1 LQPFPIRRTS
11 GAAALEHVNI
21 PRLARSLHAAAVL
34 TVAAASAARAQE
46 VRPDT
51 VTRSDTT
58 RSDSTTHTVK
68 RGDTLW
74 DLANAYLGDAYLW
87 PELYRLNTDQIDD
100 PHWIYPGEVLRL
112 PGAAAAAPA
121 AAPPAAVA
129 AAPGAEPAGAPTR
142 PARAPAVE
150 EPPRRVAGPTI
161 FRVFTRRSSSR
172 DLLPPVRQPRVPFD
186 DVLRAPYFD
195 RQSGPRGTGVILVG
209 ADIPGIASPPQTA
222 NFQLYDK
229 VLMTPPPGSVAS
241 ERERFMAY
249 KIDDYVEGVGSV
261 VVPIAM
267 LRVIRAPQ
275 NGEAAVAEVLEL
287 YGSLNANT
295 RIVPIDTAGAGANAV
310 PVRVTGE
317 SARTAKIRSIYRPVV
332 LPSLNYY
339 VLFDLKAED
348 GLRLGDEIEVYRPR
362 QSLEG
367 GDGPAVPEVRI
378 ATGQVVKVTA
388 YGSTARITSQ
398 EQPAIRAGQSVR
410 VTARMP

>member
-1 LQPFPIRRTS
+1 MRRTS

-34 TVAAASAARAQE
+34 TVAVTSAARAQE

-74 DLANAYLGDAYLW
+74 DLANTYLGDAYLW

-100 PHWIYPGEVLRL
+100 PHWIYPGEVLHL

-121 AAPPAAVA
+121 TVAVT
-129 AAPGAEPAGAPTR
+129 PGAEPAGAPMR

-150 EPPRRVAGPTI
+150 EPPRRVAGPTV
-161 FRVFTRRSSSR
+161 FRVYARRANSR
-172 DLLPPVRQPRVPFD
+172 DLASQALPPRVPFD

-195 RQSGPRGTGVILVG
+195 RHNGPRGAGLVLVG

-229 VLMTPPPGSVAS
+229 VLMSPPPGSVAS
-241 ERERFMAY
+241 ERERFIAY
-249 KIDDYVEGVGSV
+249 NIGDYVEGVGSV
-261 VVPIAM
+261 VVPAAM
-267 LRVIRAPQ
+267 LRVTRAPR
-275 NGEAAVAEVLEL
+275 NGEAAVAEVLQL

-295 RIVPIDTAGAGANAV
+295 RVVPIDTVGAGANDI

-317 SARTAKIRSIYRPVV
+317 SARTAKIRSIYRPSV

-348 GLRLGDEIEVYRPR
+348 GVRLGDEIEVYRPR
-362 QSLEG
+362 QDWQG
-367 GDGPAVPEVRI
+367 DDGPAVPEVRV

-388 YGSTARITSQ
+388 YGATARITSQ
-398 EQPAIRAGQSVR
+398 DQPAIRVGHGVR